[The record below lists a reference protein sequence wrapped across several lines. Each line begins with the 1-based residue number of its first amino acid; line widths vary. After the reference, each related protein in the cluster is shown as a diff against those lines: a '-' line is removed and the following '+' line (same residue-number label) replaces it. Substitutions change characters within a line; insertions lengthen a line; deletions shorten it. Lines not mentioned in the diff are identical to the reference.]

1 MATEWSSNRLF
12 FLPKQGIAEAGSVM
26 WQASGPMMYDL
37 LALLN
42 GTLCSTGSRVPP
54 FY

>member
-1 MATEWSSNRLF
+1 MLIGF
-12 FLPKQGIAEAGSVM
+12 CPLPRQGTAEADPFHVAGF
-26 WQASGPMMYDL
+26 WPMMYDL

-42 GTLCSTGSRVPP
+42 GALCFRISHVPP